1 MRERKKEPPTIS
13 ETKTEE
19 FCERWV
25 VTFVVNEQ
33 KKRISLFAKNKNAG
47 FGVRKFFRDKY
58 PMVYIDSVRYQ

>member
-1 MRERKKEPPTIS
+1 MPHKRGNEPTIS

-33 KKRISLFAKNKNAG
+33 KRRISLFARNKNAG
-47 FGVRKFFRDKY
+47 FGVRKYFREKY
-58 PMVYIDSVRYQ
+58 PQVYIDSVRYQ